1 MNKPS
6 VSVNF
11 RGWLGRFEL
20 NAQFEVPARGVT
32 AVFGPSG
39 CGKTAVMR
47 CVAGLNRLRDGF
59 CAVAGDV
66 WQDAQSFRPVHDR
79 PIGYVFQEPSLF
91 PHLSVH
97 RNLKYGH
104 PVAANKGAIKFD
116 EVVDLLG
123 IGQLLDRSPRN
134 LSGGERQRVA
144 IGRALLSQPKLLLMD
159 EPLSA
164 LDQMTK
170 DEILPYLERL
180 HEALELPVLYVS
192 HDMAEIERLA
202 DQLVLMNSGRVLAAG
217 PIGQLQSD
225 LSLPLALS
233 QGAAVSLDAI
243 VLEQDA
249 ADGLATLA
257 VDGGSFLVP
266 SGPVRTTQRKR
277 LRVLADDVSL
287 ARQRP
292 TQSTIIN
299 ILPARILTVGA
310 TSDHQVTAV
319 LGLGEDG
326 KGARLL
332 SRVTQRSWGQ
342 LDLKLGLDVYAQV
355 KGVALVRRESSAVS

>member
-1 MNKPS
+1 
-6 VSVNF
+6 
-11 RGWLGRFEL
+11 
-20 NAQFEVPARGVT
+20 
-32 AVFGPSG
+32 
-39 CGKTAVMR
+39 
-47 CVAGLNRLRDGF
+47 
-59 CAVAGDV
+59 
-66 WQDAQSFRPVHDR
+66 
-79 PIGYVFQEPSLF
+79 
-91 PHLSVH
+91 
-97 RNLKYGH
+97 
-104 PVAANKGAIKFD
+104 
-116 EVVDLLG
+116 
-123 IGQLLDRSPRN
+123 
-134 LSGGERQRVA
+134 
-144 IGRALLSQPKLLLMD
+144 
-159 EPLSA
+159 
-164 LDQMTK
+164 
-170 DEILPYLERL
+170 
-180 HEALELPVLYVS
+180 
-192 HDMAEIERLA
+192 
-202 DQLVLMNSGRVLAAG
+202 MNSGRVLAAG